1 MTNCYGNLYH
11 HRSDATV
18 FSPQRSWHPWLRH
31 PLHTDI
37 SVWPSHEGHA
47 QAMLILPR
55 GWPIPSPLFPI
66 KGVSVNRLRWRSWFL
81 FGAELEDLIVPCAH
95 EGERSFRGDIPT
107 LLLPG
112 EGVFWLY
119 SVWDQ
124 CPLSTLKHRLL
135 TFCFKSRGIVMFSS
149 WSLLGLPL
157 TSKSKTRWWI
167 FARRG
172 LFVRELLKW

>member
-66 KGVSVNRLRWRSWFL
+66 KGVSVNRLGWRELISLWYGTRRSHCALCSWGRVGIYQL
-81 FGAELEDLIVPCAH
+81 FC
-95 EGERSFRGDIPT
+95 FRKKGCSDYT
-107 LLLPG
+107 VFKTSVYHLP
-112 EGVFWLY
+112 
-119 SVWDQ
+119 
-124 CPLSTLKHRLL
+124 LKHRLL

-157 TSKSKTRWWI
+157 TGKAKTRWWI
-167 FARRG
+167 F
-172 LFVRELLKW
+172 